1 LGRDI
6 TVKTSDFDYHLPP
19 ELIAQRPA
27 EPRDSSRLLVLH
39 RDSGDVEHTRFY
51 EIGRWLKAGDV
62 LVLNDSRVIP
72 ARLRARHVGNGRAA
86 EFLLLER
93 LSPGVWR
100 AIGQPGRRLQPGARF
115 VVEGADAEVEVRE
128 RSEDGLRV
136 VELSTEEGM
145 EEWGRVPL
153 PPYIHEPLE
162 NRERYQTVYAREPGS
177 AAAPTAGLHF
187 TNRLLEVLKGKGVKV
202 AYVTLHVGL
211 DTFRP
216 VEVEDPRQHKIHTE
230 YFQLPADTAE
240 AVNLARREGGRMVA
254 VGTTSVR
261 SLEQAALWSE
271 ERGES
276 GLVATVERAGLL
288 ILPGHRFRIV
298 DVFVTNFHLP
308 RSTPLMLT
316 SAFAGW
322 ERVREAYEEAIREGY
337 RFYSFGDGMMV
348 V

>member
-1 LGRDI
+1 
-6 TVKTSDFDYHLPP
+6 
-19 ELIAQRPA
+19 
-27 EPRDSSRLLVLH
+27 
-39 RDSGDVEHTRFY
+39 
-51 EIGRWLKAGDV
+51 V

-72 ARLRARHVGNGRAA
+72 ARIRVRRVGSGGGA

-93 LSPGVWR
+93 LSPRMWK
-100 AIGQPGRRLQPGARF
+100 AIGQPGRRLQPRSRF
-115 VVEGADAEVEVRE
+115 VVEGTDVEVEVRE

-136 VELSTEEGM
+136 VGLSTEEGM
-145 EEWGRVPL
+145 EEWGQAPL
-153 PPYIHEPLE
+153 PPYIHAPLE

-187 TNRLLEVLKGKGVKV
+187 TNRLLEELKGQGVKV
-202 AYVTLHVGL
+202 TYVTLHVGL

-230 YFQLPADTAE
+230 YFQLPAATAE
-240 AVNLARREGGRMVA
+240 AVNGAMREGGRVVA

-261 SLEQAALWSE
+261 SLEQAALWCE
-271 ERGES
+271 ERGKPGLAAVS
-276 GLVATVERAGLL
+276 GRARLL
-288 ILPGHRFRIV
+288 ILPGHRFRAV

-322 ERVREAYEEAIREGY
+322 DRVRAAYEEAIREGY

>member
-1 LGRDI
+1 M
-6 TVKTSDFDYHLPP
+6 KTSDFDYHLPP
-19 ELIAQRPA
+19 DLIAQHPV

-39 RDSGDVEHTRFY
+39 RETGDIEHARFH
-51 EIGRWLKAGDV
+51 EIGRWLRVGDL

-72 ARLRARHVGNGRAA
+72 ARIRAKRVGSGGGA

-93 LSPGVWR
+93 LSPGVWK

-115 VVEGADAEVEVRE
+115 VVEGADVEVEVRE

-136 VELSTEEGM
+136 VRLSMEEGM
-145 EEWGRVPL
+145 EKWGQVPL
-153 PPYIHEPLE
+153 PPYIHAPLE
-162 NRERYQTVYAREPGS
+162 NRERYQTVYARESGS

-187 TNRLLEVLKGKGVKV
+187 TNRLLGELKGQGVRV

-230 YFQLPADTAE
+230 FFQITAATAE
-240 AVNLARREGGRMVA
+240 AVNSARREGSRVVA

-276 GLVATVERAGLL
+276 GLAATAGRARLL
-288 ILPGHRFRIV
+288 ILPGHRFRMV

-316 SAFAGW
+316 SALAGW
-322 ERVREAYEEAIREGY
+322 ERLKGAYEEAIREGY
-337 RFYSFGDGMMV
+337 RFYSFGDGMV
-348 V
+348 VV